1 LPGHEIL
8 AASNTVDA
16 KKRSY
21 TPHAGTIYDGPKDN
35 VVFNAGTIWYAQ
47 GLSTPPAHVL
57 PKHNH
62 AKPLGPDPRAQRMT
76 KNVFDRFIG
85 KAPQ

>member
-1 LPGHEIL
+1 MSEMRVLKTLIAVLVMIGASASSAG
-8 AASNTVDA
+8 AAEQPN
-16 KKRSY
+16 
-21 TPHAGTIYDGPKDN
+21 I
-35 VVFNAGTIWYAQ
+35 VFNAGTIWYAQ